1 MERVIMGQMAK
12 DELWADWVA
21 TQNIVRFQELLKR
34 ETDDGRYKI
43 LALLLANEFEKFKK
57 SPDP

>member
-1 MERVIMGQMAK
+1 MGQMTK
-12 DELWADWVA
+12 DELSADWVA

-57 SPDP
+57 SPGP